1 MFSTKPFPGYT
12 CISDLEHAGKCLKYV
27 EPEAHEDDV
36 IIMSHTSGTTGT
48 SKIMEV
54 QQERFLRQMCGREVL
69 EILTPDDVPIGG
81 GNVSFFF
88 FFSFVFNVL
97 SAGATIVLLKSVN
110 MPYLFEACNRHKVN
124 LINATP
130 QILLKIAEAA
140 KASGTTLPTVK
151 KLRTQGIF
159 LPERIAAEVVSV
171 FAPDELRDCYG
182 MTEVSGFLAVP
193 PKGGTTARK
202 RRIPRLRYKDERE
215 RWSFTRRTRWF
226 EETVPLLGEKFFK
239 RAFRVTPATFRY
251 IVETVRPLLERQ
263 NTNMREAIALDK
275 RVAIGLYRL
284 CSSAEER
291 SIAELFAVGRSTV
304 NEAYRE
310 LCEAV
315 IHTMEARWVNMPT
328 VSSMAEHIREFTA
341 VLGFPQAIGALD
353 GCHFPVSPPKENA
366 TDYRNYK
373 GWYSMILLALVD
385 HKYMFR
391 YINVGSP
398 GRCHDS
404 YVYQRS
410 QLAGAVQGPL
420 FRQPLLTISG
430 TAVPPLILCDQA
442 FPLTGNLLKPFSHRA
457 QLSNEQRLFNYNLSK
472 ARRIVEN
479 AFGRLKARF
488 RFIMKRMECEIDN
501 CRLAIRACCVLN
513 NVCEHFGDTVL
524 QHWLAEV
531 QNNDKELQQP
541 DHSTD
546 AEEGTGCDV
555 REALVRHFQR
565 SSAGSA

>member
-1 MFSTKPFPGYT
+1 MSNREREFQDEKASMVFYMAA
-12 CISDLEHAGKCLKYV
+12 IMQLDAG
-27 EPEAHEDDV
+27 
-36 IIMSHTSGTTGT
+36 I
-48 SKIMEV
+48 
-54 QQERFLRQMCGREVL
+54 
-69 EILTPDDVPIGG
+69 
-81 GNVSFFF
+81 
-88 FFSFVFNVL
+88 
-97 SAGATIVLLKSVN
+97 
-110 MPYLFEACNRHKVN
+110 
-124 LINATP
+124 
-130 QILLKIAEAA
+130 EAA
-140 KASGTTLPTVK
+140 KQEADAIEEELLLVNNLLATMDTV
-151 KLRTQGIF
+151 T
-159 LPERIAAEVVSV
+159 ERSV
-171 FAPDELRDCYG
+171 D
-182 MTEVSGFLAVP
+182 
-193 PKGGTTARK
+193 
-202 RRIPRLRYKDERE
+202 RE
-215 RWSFTRRTRWF
+215 RWFFTRRTRWF